1 MRRLTLVALGAV
13 CLSAALCGGGLFALS
28 HIDLAG
34 LATRKLAEATG
45 RTVHI
50 GSVHLSPGRW
60 MTLDVDDLS
69 IANIPN
75 GSRPEMITLGH
86 LHTQV
91 RLMSLLHGPVETRDL
106 VLTRFSGLF
115 ERTAD
120 RTPNWRFGPP
130 ARTDRKPEE
139 QPEAKKETPPDWSWF
154 PGVRQATI
162 KDSEIIYRSANGHAY
177 RTNLDTVTLSSAS
190 DSSPFEMNVA
200 GGYNGTPVALAAHL
214 GPLIILREAGK
225 PYPAIMHASS
235 GDLTLD
241 LDGTM
246 TDLFDFDG
254 IDGKLSLRTP
264 TSAPLL
270 AIAGASP
277 DSFHMVLNLEG
288 HFTHKGDIWTMTQTS
303 GLLRD
308 NPIENA
314 NITFTEGKSGF
325 PDTIAGN
332 MTFARLDLN
341 GLQSATQS
349 NEKSGQHATDIPL
362 FAPAHPDPLFDLK
375 LSAGSVRYNDL
386 VFSDASVAASQQ
398 PGRINVSSLQL
409 NWMKASLHA
418 SGEVTAHPRGSSLHA
433 MVDVSK
439 ADIDTF
445 RRQAGLVPVPVR
457 GALSF
462 RVKASAEGVRTLNEA
477 SRNADIQAVVG
488 MNSGLISK
496 EVIGI
501 ASTNIGTLFGAM
513 KGTTPVTCLLG
524 ALTMKRG
531 EGNVVPL
538 RIYTPAGSIVG
549 EALFDLNRRW
559 FELAFQSR
567 TPGMLGLDIPIRV
580 SGPFNSPSI
589 GLAGWSARGRALLKD
604 AQSVNTLP
612 AEMTSFT
619 PGRACLSALK

>member
-1 MRRLTLVALGAV
+1 
-13 CLSAALCGGGLFALS
+13 
-28 HIDLAG
+28 
-34 LATRKLAEATG
+34 
-45 RTVHI
+45 
-50 GSVHLSPGRW
+50 
-60 MTLDVDDLS
+60 
-69 IANIPN
+69 
-75 GSRPEMITLGH
+75 
-86 LHTQV
+86 
-91 RLMSLLHGPVETRDL
+91 
-106 VLTRFSGLF
+106 
-115 ERTAD
+115 
-120 RTPNWRFGPP
+120 
-130 ARTDRKPEE
+130 
-139 QPEAKKETPPDWSWF
+139 
-154 PGVRQATI
+154 
-162 KDSEIIYRSANGHAY
+162 
-177 RTNLDTVTLSSAS
+177 
-190 DSSPFEMNVA
+190 
-200 GGYNGTPVALAAHL
+200 
-214 GPLIILREAGK
+214 
-225 PYPAIMHASS
+225 
-235 GDLTLD
+235 
-241 LDGTM
+241 
-246 TDLFDFDG
+246 
-254 IDGKLSLRTP
+254 
-264 TSAPLL
+264 
-270 AIAGASP
+270 
-277 DSFHMVLNLEG
+277 MVLNLEG

-362 FAPAHPDPLFDLK
+362 VAPAHPDPLFDLR

-445 RRQAGLVPVPVR
+445 RRQAGLAPVPIR

>member
-1 MRRLTLVALGAV
+1 MRRLALVALGV
-13 CLSAALCGGGLFALS
+13 TGLSTVVCGGGFLALS
-28 HIDLAG
+28 HLDLAA
-34 LATRKLAEATG
+34 LATRKLTKATG

-50 GSVHLSPGRW
+50 GSAHVSPGRW
-60 MTLDVDDLS
+60 LTLDVDDLS

-91 RLMSLLHGPVETRDL
+91 RLMSLLHGPAETRDL

-120 RTPNWRFGPP
+120 RTPNWRFGAPSRP
-130 ARTDRKPEE
+130 DRK
-139 QPEAKKETPPDWSWF
+139 PEAKKETAPDWNWF
-154 PGVRQATI
+154 PGIRQATI

-177 RTNLDTVTLSSAS
+177 RTTLDTVTLSSTS
-190 DSSPFEMNVA
+190 DSSPFEMTVV
-200 GGYNGTPVALAAHL
+200 GGYNGTPIALTAHL
-214 GPLIILREAGK
+214 GPLTILRQAGK
-225 PYPAIMHASS
+225 PYPTNLHVSS

-241 LDGTM
+241 LDGAM

-254 IDGKLSLRTP
+254 IDGKLTLRTP
-264 TSAPLL
+264 TSAPLM
-270 AIAGASP
+270 AIAGANP
-277 DSFHMVLNLEG
+277 DSFSMVLNLEG
-288 HFTHKGDIWTMTQTS
+288 HFTHKGDVWTMTRTT

-314 NITFTEGKSGF
+314 DITFTEGKSGS
-325 PDTIAGN
+325 PDEITGN
-332 MTFARLDLN
+332 MAFAKLDLN
-341 GLQSATQS
+341 GLQSASQS
-349 NEKSGQHATDIPL
+349 SPKSGQHVTDIPL
-362 FAPAHPDPLFDLK
+362 VAPARPDPLFDVH
-375 LSAGSVRYNDL
+375 LSARSVRYNNL
-386 VFSDASVAASQQ
+386 VFSDASLAASQQ
-398 PGRINVSSLQL
+398 PGRINISSLQL
-409 NWMKASLHA
+409 GWMKASLHA
-418 SGEVTAHPRGSSLHA
+418 SGEIATHPRGSSLHA
-433 MVDVSK
+433 TVDVSK

-445 RRQAGLVPVPVR
+445 RRQAGLAPVPVS
-457 GALSF
+457 GSLSF
-462 RVKASAEGVRTLNEA
+462 RVKASADGVSTLNEA

-501 ASTNIGTLFGAM
+501 ASTNIGTLFGTM

-524 ALTMKRG
+524 ALKMSRG
-531 EGNVVPL
+531 EGAVVPL

-567 TPGMLGLDIPIRV
+567 GAAALALDIPIRV

-604 AQSVNTLP
+604 AQSINTLP
-612 AEMTSFT
+612 TEMASFT
-619 PGRACLSALK
+619 PGRACLSVMK

>member
-1 MRRLTLVALGAV
+1 MRRLAFVALGVAG
-13 CLSAALCGGGLFALS
+13 LSAAVCGGGFLALS
-28 HIDLAG
+28 HLDLAAF
-34 LATRKLAEATG
+34 ATRKLTKATG

-60 MTLDVDDLS
+60 MTIDVDDLS

-75 GSRPEMITLGH
+75 GSRPEMIKLGH

-91 RLMSLLHGPVETRDL
+91 RLMSLLHGPAETRDL
-106 VLTRFSGLF
+106 VLTGFSGLF

-120 RTPNWRFGPP
+120 RTPNWRFGAPSKP
-130 ARTDRKPEE
+130 DNKPEE
-139 QPEAKKETPPDWSWF
+139 KKNSAPDWSWF
-154 PGVRQATI
+154 PGIRQAVI
-162 KDSEIIYRSANGHAY
+162 KDSEIIYRSANGHSY
-177 RTNLDTVTLSSAS
+177 RTNLDVVTLSSTS
-190 DSSPFEMNVA
+190 DSSPFEMTVS
-200 GGYNGTPVALAAHL
+200 GGYNDTPIALTAHL
-214 GPLIILREAGK
+214 GPLTVLREAGK
-225 PYPAIMHASS
+225 PYPTNLHATS

-254 IDGKLSLRTP
+254 IDGKLTLRTP
-264 TSAPLL
+264 TSAPLI
-270 AIAGASP
+270 AIAGVSP
-277 DSFHMVLNLEG
+277 DSFHMTLNLQG
-288 HFTHKGDIWTMTQTS
+288 HFTHKGDVWTISRAT

-314 NITFTEGKSGF
+314 DITFTEGKSGS
-325 PDTIAGN
+325 PDEIVGDMA
-332 MTFARLDLN
+332 FARLDLN

-349 NEKSGQHATDIPL
+349 NGKSGQHATDIPL
-362 FAPAHPDPLFDLK
+362 VAPARPDPLFNVK
-375 LSAGSVRYNDL
+375 LSSRSVRYNDL
-386 VFSDASVAASQQ
+386 VFSDASLATSLQ
-398 PGRINVSSLQL
+398 PGRIDVSALQL
-409 NWMKASLHA
+409 SWMKASLHA
-418 SGEVTAHPRGSSLHA
+418 SGEIVTHPRGSSLHA

-445 RRQAGLVPVPVR
+445 RREAGLAPVPVS
-457 GALSF
+457 GTLSF

-488 MNSGLISK
+488 MNSGQISK

-501 ASTNIGTLFGAM
+501 ASSNIGTLFGTM

-524 ALTMKRG
+524 ALKMSRG
-531 EGNVVPL
+531 EGAVVPL

-567 TPGMLGLDIPIRV
+567 AAASLALDIPIRV

-604 AQSVNTLP
+604 AQTINTLP
-612 AEMTSFT
+612 TEMASFT
-619 PGRACLSALK
+619 PGRACLSVLK